1 MAMPLLAFAFGLV
14 GTAVILRWCL
24 REVRRV
30 NSELDTVRAR
40 VEPIDR
46 KAMPTLKADPR
57 TGEYRPG

>member
-1 MAMPLLAFAFGLV
+1 MPLLAFAFGLV